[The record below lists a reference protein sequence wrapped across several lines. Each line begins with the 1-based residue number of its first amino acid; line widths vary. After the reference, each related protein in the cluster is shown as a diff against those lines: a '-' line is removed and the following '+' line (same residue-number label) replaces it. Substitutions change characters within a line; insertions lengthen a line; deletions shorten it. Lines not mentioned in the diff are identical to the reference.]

1 MDAAGAPAVAP
12 RREFFWG
19 AGFFGVA
26 CNRRPPGR
34 IPIAV
39 NPDHDIVNAVLERQ
53 PGAFER
59 LIGQYQGL
67 VWNLVYRMVRHP
79 EDARELCQ
87 DVFLRVHDCLHQ
99 YRFESSLATWIR
111 QVAFSVAARHLQKKR
126 LPLVSA
132 SDEDGEGSLFDQIGD
147 GFDLEAACL
156 DGELMQHLA
165 QAIDKL
171 PPLQRTLV
179 TLFHLDE
186 MPIAEIAKV
195 TELPEGTVKNYLFR
209 ARHRLRQQLE
219 TSLGVL
225 A

>member
-1 MDAAGAPAVAP
+1 M
-12 RREFFWG
+12 
-19 AGFFGVA
+19 
-26 CNRRPPGR
+26 
-34 IPIAV
+34 AV

-59 LIGQYQGL
+59 LISRHQGL

-99 YRFESSLATWIR
+99 YRYESSLATWIR
-111 QVAFSVAARHLQKKR
+111 QIAFSVAARHLQKKR

-147 GFDLEAACL
+147 GFNLEAACL
-156 DGELMQHLA
+156 DNEVMQQLS
-165 QAIDKL
+165 QAIDRL

-186 MPIAEIAKV
+186 MPIAEIAQV
-195 TELPEGTVKNYLFR
+195 TNLPEGTVKNYLFR

-219 TSLGVL
+219 TSLGVP

>member
-1 MDAAGAPAVAP
+1 MDAASARPVAP
-12 RREFFWG
+12 VPKY
-19 AGFFGVA
+19 FFGVA
-26 CNRRPPGR
+26 CNQLPLGG
-34 IPIAV
+34 IPMAV
-39 NPDHDIVNAVLERQ
+39 NPDHDMVNAVLERR

-59 LIGQYQGL
+59 LVGQYQGL
-67 VWNLVYRMVRHP
+67 VWHLVYRMVRHP

-87 DVFLRVHDCLHQ
+87 DVFLRVHDRLHQ

-132 SDEDGEGSLFDQIGD
+132 SEEDDEGSLFDRIGD

-156 DGELMQHLA
+156 DNELMQQLTE
-165 QAIDKL
+165 AIERL

-186 MPIAEIAKV
+186 MPIADIAQV
-195 TELPEGTVKNYLFR
+195 TNLPEGTVKNYLFR
-209 ARHRLRQQLE
+209 ARHRLRLQLE
-219 TSLGVL
+219 TSLGVP

>member
-1 MDAAGAPAVAP
+1 MAVS
-12 RREFFWG
+12 
-19 AGFFGVA
+19 
-26 CNRRPPGR
+26 
-34 IPIAV
+34 
-39 NPDHDIVNAVLERQ
+39 PDLAIVNAVLERQ

-59 LIGQYQGL
+59 LVGQYQGL

-111 QVAFSVAARHLQKKR
+111 QIAFSVAARHLQKKR

-132 SDEDGEGSLFDQIGD
+132 SEDDDGASVFDHIGD

-165 QAIDKL
+165 QAIDRL

-186 MPIAEIAKV
+186 MPIAEIAQV
-195 TELPEGTVKNYLFR
+195 TDLPEGTVKSYLFR

-219 TSLGVL
+219 TSLGV
-225 A
+225 AA